1 MVDVGMERGKD
12 MKHSCYQVA
21 FKKLQDCELLHQ
33 EEAVEGVCPQ
43 LILVPEAERMNEV
56 LGETFGPLPLL
67 APVRKFKRQSSGH
80 YTSKDVQ
87 DLFGKRRAAN
97 ARERSRIQS
106 INGGFSMLKSVVPLI
121 AKDRKPSK
129 VHVLRAA
136 SEYIRLLHIILEE
149 SGGTEI
155 ADNNNNSLLP
165 NLGESQLLVNN
176 VPSGSN
182 LAMHLPHQQEDQ
194 VQSHLQPL
202 VYEDTHDV
210 WDNGVMP
217 FLGIVQLHDDS
228 LVIYSKQMKDLVLM

>member
-1 MVDVGMERGKD
+1 MERGKD
-12 MKHSCYQVA
+12 MKLSCYQVA
-21 FKKLQDCELLHQ
+21 FKQLQDCK
-33 EEAVEGVCPQ
+33 EEAVDGVFPQ
-43 LILVPEAERMNEV
+43 LIIVPEAERMNEV
-56 LGETFGPLPLL
+56 FGETFGSLPLL
-67 APVRKFKRQSSGH
+67 APVRKFKRQPSGH

-155 ADNNNNSLLP
+155 ADKNNNSLLP
-165 NLGESQLLVNN
+165 NLGESELLVNC

-182 LAMHLPHQQEDQ
+182 LAMHLPNQQEDYMG
-194 VQSHLQPL
+194 SHLQSL
-202 VYEDTHDV
+202 AYEDAHNILGD
-210 WDNGVMP
+210 GILP
-217 FLGIVQLHDDS
+217 FLGIVQLHDGS
-228 LVIYSKQMKDLVLM
+228 LIFQANEGSGSNVAIRLSLD

>member
-1 MVDVGMERGKD
+1 MARVTHSFSPQMLPVPLSYSSFLCLSSRCFCKVVAVKADGRTDLVKMIQLQMVIK
-12 MKHSCYQVA
+12 
-21 FKKLQDCELLHQ
+21 
-33 EEAVEGVCPQ
+33 
-43 LILVPEAERMNEV
+43 
-56 LGETFGPLPLL
+56 
-67 APVRKFKRQSSGH
+67 
-80 YTSKDVQ
+80 
-87 DLFGKRRAAN
+87 
-97 ARERSRIQS
+97 IQS

-228 LVIYSKQMKDLVLM
+228 LIFQANEGSGSNVAIRLSLD

>member
-1 MVDVGMERGKD
+1 MG
-12 MKHSCYQVA
+12 Q
-21 FKKLQDCELLHQ
+21 Q
-33 EEAVEGVCPQ
+33 
-43 LILVPEAERMNEV
+43 
-56 LGETFGPLPLL
+56 
-67 APVRKFKRQSSGH
+67 
-80 YTSKDVQ
+80 
-87 DLFGKRRAAN
+87 
-97 ARERSRIQS
+97 
-106 INGGFSMLKSVVPLI
+106 
-121 AKDRKPSK
+121 
-129 VHVLRAA
+129 
-136 SEYIRLLHIILEE
+136 
-149 SGGTEI
+149 I

-228 LVIYSKQMKDLVLM
+228 LVMYLILHLFFSYFANLYLPIMSIFKMMCILDTHVQCTFN